1 MIAEDVIAKA
11 IDRLVETASPRKL
24 YLFGSYARG
33 DAREQ
38 SDLDF
43 LVIEKIVRNR
53 RKEMVRLHDAIRPMR
68 IPVDILVVSE
78 STFNEWVNVPGTVI
92 HQAVI
97 EGRLCYEQPE
107 VGGEATHQS

>member
-1 MIAEDVIAKA
+1 MISEETIRNA
-11 IDRLVETASPRKL
+11 IDRLIGVAKPQKI

-43 LVIEKIVRNR
+43 LVVERALRNR
-53 RKEMVRLHDAIRPMR
+53 RKEMVRLRDAIRSMR

-78 STFNEWVNVPGTVI
+78 STFAEWADVPGTVV
-92 HQAVI
+92 HKAKT
-97 EGRLCYEQPE
+97 EGRLCYEE
-107 VGGEATHQS
+107 S